1 MNYKKGDRV
10 LLNDS
15 GIIRKAVVSRDGI
28 DNKGRVRVKPDGFPL
43 ELSVTTKINNDLYLK
58 TN

>member
-15 GIIRKAVVSRDGI
+15 GMIRKAVVSRDGI
-28 DNKGRVRVKPDGFPL
+28 DNKGRVRVKPDGFPF
-43 ELSVTTKINNDLYLK
+43 ELSVTTKINNDLYVK

>member
-15 GIIRKAVVSRDGI
+15 GIVRKAIVSRDGI

-43 ELSVTTKINNDLYLK
+43 ELSVTTKVNNDLYVK
-58 TN
+58 TI

>member
-15 GIIRKAVVSRDGI
+15 GMIRKAIVSRDGI

-43 ELSVTTKINNDLYLK
+43 ELSVTTKVNNDLYVK
-58 TN
+58 TI